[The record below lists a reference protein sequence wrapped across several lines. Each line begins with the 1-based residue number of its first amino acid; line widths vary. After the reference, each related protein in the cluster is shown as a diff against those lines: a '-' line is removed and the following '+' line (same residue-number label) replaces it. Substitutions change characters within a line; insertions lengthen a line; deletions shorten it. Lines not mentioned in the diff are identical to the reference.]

1 MSAILS
7 VTDLRAGYG
16 RREIIHG
23 VSLALDSGGCSL
35 LLGTNGAGKST
46 LLGAIAGRVQRMGGT
61 VRVADADLPRGDIA
75 ASVAAGVQLVPE
87 GGRVF
92 RDLSVHDNLR
102 LGAFRDRKADI
113 SKRVERVVDLFPIL
127 AERMS
132 QRGGTLSGGE
142 RQMLAIGRALM
153 AEPKVLLLDEP
164 FLGLAPLAIDAL
176 LKALQAINVD
186 QGIALLV
193 AEQDLKAVA
202 LAQRT
207 HILSLGEITV
217 TEEDASELLKDDAR
231 AIQEQ
236 FFGG

>member
-1 MSAILS
+1 MTTNLV

-23 VSLALDSGGCSL
+23 VSLALDPGGCSL
-35 LLGTNGAGKST
+35 LLGTNGAGKTT
-46 LLGAIAGRVQRMGGT
+46 LLGAIAGRVHRLDGS
-61 VRVADADLPRGDIA
+61 VRLGERELPRDDIA

-92 RDLSVHDNLR
+92 RDLSVYDNLR
-102 LGAFRDRKADI
+102 LGAFRDRRANI
-113 SKRVERVVDLFPIL
+113 TERVDRVVDVFPKL
-127 AERMS
+127 GDRMS
-132 QRGGTLSGGE
+132 QHGGTLSGGE

-153 AEPKVLLLDEP
+153 AEPQLLLLDEP

-176 LKALQAINVD
+176 LEALASINVE
-186 QGIALLV
+186 QGIALLI

-207 HILSLGEITV
+207 HILSLGEISL
-217 TEEDASELLKDDAR
+217 TEDDARELLKDDAR
-231 AIQEQ
+231 AVQEQ